1 MQSNVAIAMAG
12 AGLLPAA
19 QPRKKATIIG
29 ALAASGNNPNDYYCY
44 WTLDSKTVLRNKI
57 HYTECAACYVLLRLR
72 RFFIT

>member
-29 ALAASGNNPNDYYCY
+29 ALAASGNNPNNYTAQVY
-44 WTLDSKTVLRNKI
+44 SKTAIESKI
-57 HYTECAACYVLLRLR
+57 H
-72 RFFIT
+72 